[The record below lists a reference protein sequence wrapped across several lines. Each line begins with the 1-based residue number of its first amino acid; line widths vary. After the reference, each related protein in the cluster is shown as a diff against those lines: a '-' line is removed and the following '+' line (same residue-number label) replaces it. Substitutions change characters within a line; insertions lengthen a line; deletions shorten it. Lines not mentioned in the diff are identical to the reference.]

1 MSFGDYLYIVAIILF
16 SYMTFTIVRNN
27 FLSKFD
33 DKQRRKDLVDQYE
46 DDYVNVD
53 DEVEAK
59 EESKEVPREETKKD

>member
-1 MSFGDYLYIVAIILF
+1 MSFGDYLYIVAIVLF

-53 DEVEAK
+53 SE
-59 EESKEVPREETKKD
+59 EVPHEEIQKETPKVTKKD

>member
-1 MSFGDYLYIVAIILF
+1 MSFGDYLYIVAIVLF

-53 DEVEAK
+53 DEVEAN

>member
-1 MSFGDYLYIVAIILF
+1 MAFGDYLYIIAIVLF

-46 DDYVNVD
+46 DDYVNAD
-53 DEVEAK
+53 AEDEPKDEI
-59 EESKEVPREETKKD
+59 PEETKKD